1 VFGSKHPDPPSTWE
15 EVDMAHGQG
24 TARAALTHIHH
35 LAEVIG
41 PRGSTTPGERQ
52 AAEYARDVLHGLGV
66 DARLEP
72 FRSGRS
78 TYRPFVLAF
87 GVALLG
93 ALLYAVTRHPAA
105 ALLAAGLSGLGAWG
119 MFAELDFTGNWMR
132 QLLPTGPSQ
141 NVVAVVSARE
151 EVRRRVVLLG
161 HLDTHRT
168 PIFYSS
174 TAWHRLFVG
183 LVGTTFVSMA
193 VGAPAYALLAFTGWT
208 WLHWMAGL
216 AAGVQL
222 FGLAMCLHADLTP
235 FGPGANDNASGA
247 ASVLA
252 LGERLVHE
260 PLRHTEVWLVADGC
274 EELGCYGAAALV
286 ERHADELRDAYF
298 IALDIV
304 GAGDP
309 GFLVSD
315 GLLRKYPVD
324 RELLAIGR
332 QVAAERPELRAFEH
346 VGLAYTDTAVV
357 LKRGFRGLTI
367 DALRRDG
374 AGGAYW
380 HQLTD
385 TADKIE
391 PDCLRR
397 VHEFA
402 WEMLQRLDAEGT
414 QQVALLRSEPGSTF
428 PEALE

>member
-1 VFGSKHPDPPSTWE
+1 MED
-15 EVDMAHGQG
+15 AQG
-24 TARAALTHIHH
+24 ATRVALRHIRH
-35 LAEVIG
+35 LAEAIG
-41 PRGSTTPGERQ
+41 PRGSTTPEERQ
-52 AAEYARDVLHGLGV
+52 AAEYARDVLDGLGI

-78 TYRPFVLAF
+78 TYRPFALAF

-93 ALLYAVTRHPAA
+93 AVLYAITRHPAA
-105 ALLAAGLSGLGAWG
+105 ALLAAGLNGLGAWG

-132 QLLPTGPSQ
+132 RLLPTGPSQ
-141 NVVAVVSARE
+141 NVVGVVPARE
-151 EVRRRVVLLG
+151 ERWQRVVLLG

-193 VGAPAYALLAFTGWT
+193 VGAPAYALLAFSGWG
-208 WLHWMAGL
+208 WLHWIAGL
-216 AAGVQL
+216 AAAVQL
-222 FGLAMCLHADLTP
+222 FGLAMCVHADLTP

-247 ASVLA
+247 ALVLA

-286 ERHADELRDAYF
+286 ERNADELRDAYF

-324 RELLAIGR
+324 RELLAMGR
-332 QVAAERPELRAFEH
+332 QIAAERPELRAFEH
-346 VGLAYTDTAVV
+346 VGLAYTDTALL

-367 DALRRDG
+367 DALHREG
-374 AGGAYW
+374 VGGAHW
-380 HQLTD
+380 HQMAD
-385 TADKIE
+385 TVDKIE

-397 VHEFA
+397 VHEFV
-402 WEMLQRLDAEGT
+402 WEMLQRLDGEGT
-414 QQVALLRSEPGSTF
+414 HQVTPLPSESGSTF

>member
-1 VFGSKHPDPPSTWE
+1 MRQKMGRFHLSTCE
-15 EVDMAHGQG
+15 EVDMEDALG
-24 TARAALTHIHH
+24 TARVALRHIRH
-35 LAEVIG
+35 LSEAIG
-41 PRGSTTPGERQ
+41 PRGSTTPEERQ
-52 AAEYARDVLHGLGV
+52 AAEYARDMLHGLGV

-72 FRSGRS
+72 FQSGRS
-78 TYRPFVLAF
+78 TYRPFVLAL

-93 ALLYAVTRHPAA
+93 GLIYAITRHPAA
-105 ALLAAGLSGLGAWG
+105 ALLAAGLNGLGAWG

-132 QLLPTGPSQ
+132 WLLPTGPSQ
-141 NVVAVVSARE
+141 NVVGVVPAGE
-151 EVRRRVVLLG
+151 KMWQRVVLLG

-183 LVGTTFVSMA
+183 LVGATFVSMA
-193 VGAPAYALLAFTGWT
+193 VGAPAYAMLALTGWA
-208 WLHWMAGL
+208 WLQWVVGL
-216 AAGVQL
+216 AAAAQL
-222 FGLAMCLHADLTP
+222 FGLGMCLHADLTP

-247 ASVLA
+247 GSVLA
-252 LGERLVHE
+252 LGERLVRD

-286 ERHADELRDAYF
+286 ERNGDELRDAYF

-332 QVAAERPELRAFEH
+332 QIAAQRPELGAFEH
-346 VGLAYTDTAVV
+346 VGLAYTDTAVL

-367 DALRRDG
+367 DALRREG
-374 AGGAYW
+374 VGGAYW
-380 HQLTD
+380 HQMAD
-385 TADKIE
+385 TVDKIE

-397 VHEFA
+397 VHEFV
-402 WEMLQRLDAEGT
+402 WEMLQRLDGEGT
-414 QQVALLRSEPGSTF
+414 QILADTNDAGQVGRAE
-428 PEALE
+428 